1 MTFRLIFIACPNFIE
16 STMEKKKIDRIID
29 IVRSHLH
36 ESLPTMAMGHGK
48 IAGSVEAGDDPP
60 VRKRKRQYMSGGRGS
75 RKFWLDYLK
84 SSNVRRN

>member
-1 MTFRLIFIACPNFIE
+1 
-16 STMEKKKIDRIID
+16 MEKKKIDHIIEM
-29 IVRSHLH
+29 VRAHSS
-36 ESLPTMAMGHGK
+36 EEMPTMAMGNGK

-84 SSNVRRN
+84 SYNGGRN

>member
-1 MTFRLIFIACPNFIE
+1 
-16 STMEKKKIDRIID
+16 MEKKKIDRIID

-60 VRKRKRQYMSGGRGS
+60 VRKKKRYFYGGRGS
-75 RKFWLDYLK
+75 RRIWLDHLK
-84 SSNVRRN
+84 DSKTNGTS